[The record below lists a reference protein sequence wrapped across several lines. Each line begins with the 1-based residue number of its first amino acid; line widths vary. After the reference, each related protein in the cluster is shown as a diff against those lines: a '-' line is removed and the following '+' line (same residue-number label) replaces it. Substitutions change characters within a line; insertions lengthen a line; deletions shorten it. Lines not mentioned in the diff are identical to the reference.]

1 MTVHVMIMHI
11 LHSRGGAFS
20 LCICDL
26 TVQICFIVPVPMR
39 FALIT
44 IIVSIVPCLF
54 IFLFENKNTNERGR
68 LLAMTEVAAAKKDK
82 KATQEE
88 VTVQQSDQ
96 AQVGLIIK
104 VLGRTGSRGNV
115 TQVRVR
121 LMAEE
126 GSPDANRTIVRN
138 VKGPC
143 KEGDMLSLMETEREA
158 RRLR

>member
-1 MTVHVMIMHI
+1 MFF
-11 LHSRGGAFS
+11 FS
-20 LCICDL
+20 
-26 TVQICFIVPVPMR
+26 
-39 FALIT
+39 
-44 IIVSIVPCLF
+44 
-54 IFLFENKNTNERGR
+54 FLFFFSCKCR
-68 LLAMTEVAAAKKDK
+68 LLTMADTAAAATKKDK

-88 VTVQQSDQ
+88 TAVQQTDQ
-96 AQVGLIIK
+96 AHVGLIIK

-121 LMAEE
+121 LMGEE
-126 GSPDANRTIVRN
+126 GSPEANRTIVRN

>member
-1 MTVHVMIMHI
+1 MYIY
-11 LHSRGGAFS
+11 
-20 LCICDL
+20 
-26 TVQICFIVPVPMR
+26 ICFR
-39 FALIT
+39 LFAVVFIYLLL
-44 IIVSIVPCLF
+44 CL
-54 IFLFENKNTNERGR
+54 KGR
-68 LLAMTEVAAAKKDK
+68 LVVMTEVAATKKEK
-82 KATQEE
+82 KAPQEE
-88 VTVQQSDQ
+88 VVVQQTDQ